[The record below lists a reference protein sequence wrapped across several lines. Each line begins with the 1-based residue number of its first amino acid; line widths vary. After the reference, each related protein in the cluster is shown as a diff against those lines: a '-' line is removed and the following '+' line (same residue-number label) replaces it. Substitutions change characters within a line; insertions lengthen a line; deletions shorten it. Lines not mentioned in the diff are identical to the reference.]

1 MTEQEAEALRKDQES
16 ITEEMLRKR
25 QELADAFGW
34 SSSSSE
40 SQSGRAG
47 AVTTITEETAGK
59 IEGIATSIQI
69 RVISMDDKMTDIS
82 QYAYEAIG
90 ILNTIAENTAFCK
103 YLEAISDA
111 VDRMERDGVKM
122 R

>member
-1 MTEQEAEALRKDQES
+1 M
-16 ITEEMLRKR
+16 
-25 QELADAFGW
+25 GW
-34 SSSSSE
+34 SSYSSGS

-59 IEGIATSIQI
+59 IEGIATSLQI
-69 RVISMDDKMTDIS
+69 HVISMDDKMTDIS

-103 YLEAISDA
+103 YLEDIAEAIEK
-111 VDRMERDGVKM
+111 MERDGVKM
-122 R
+122 K